1 MRAALGFLNGQRAK
15 LSTGAGGA
23 GLIATFSSD
32 GPFFNQARPEKS
44 QNKKAYSVV
53 REAPHEGHKAAASP

>member
-1 MRAALGFLNGQRAK
+1 MLDGHPLVKRGSRAK
-15 LSTGAGGA
+15 H
-23 GLIATFSSD
+23 SSSIESL
-32 GPFFNQARPEKS
+32 PTEISEYPIKKS